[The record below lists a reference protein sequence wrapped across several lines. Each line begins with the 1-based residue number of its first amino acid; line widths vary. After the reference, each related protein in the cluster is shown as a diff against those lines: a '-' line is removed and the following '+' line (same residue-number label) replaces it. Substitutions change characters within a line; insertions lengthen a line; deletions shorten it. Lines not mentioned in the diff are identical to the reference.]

1 MFKKT
6 NVIYFILISVALFL
20 ILTSCDGRKGTLNA
34 NSQPQIMITDYF
46 GVDSLNQIE
55 EPLLFQ
61 QTIQWSSY
69 DEDGVVEGYAFRV
82 LNENEEPITTPG
94 YDVIDEDGWVKFYA
108 SNANINIPLDQ
119 STQTTIWIDQSY
131 ATVNF
136 PAADANG
143 DSANI
148 ISIFEVKCIDNSEE
162 ESNIARKYFQAYS
175 TIPTVFAESTK
186 GPINGETISTAII
199 FKFTMLDDDPY
210 VGSIPYYFKYKL
222 EKRDLD
228 NNIIP
233 ESNGGYA
240 DEWLST
246 LGLPDIE
253 QVLHSGLTGNPLIPN
268 TLINEVP
275 QDSTFLRTKAVD
287 AALIESEEQ
296 EISFIVKEGFY
307 PGTVIYYGEGA
318 GNKNGIYALGTH
330 HFASYL
336 DPNLSDVLP
345 SVITSDGAHHATAF
359 WFNGE
364 SKYTAI
370 GSDDFKIYMRWGY
383 NGEYDD
389 NNPQGKRADE
399 TLDELTNQTYYCEI
413 VGYDIRLDGE
423 PYYYPP
429 IPAIG
434 DFLQIDDDGKEWLR
448 ISAYCAIGQ
457 TTTVTLTS
465 FGGVLDNMYGEHTFE
480 VRAIDLQGEVDQTPH
495 EFTFTIASPV
505 PKAEK
510 TGVLIIDNEVDTET
524 LISPGPSPG
533 ALIDSLY
540 TYFISGYVTEHGYI
554 DRFER
559 YNLYQDNT
567 ILDLHYGK
575 SIIAPSDIQQY
586 KAIIYHSD
594 DGTTP
599 CHFYLE
605 YEALKIY
612 LLQGGHLILSGG
624 ATLKTVQIE
633 CISNAFPILDDYF
646 GIPINNS
653 EAIGQVSLDYTINPF
668 FIGAISQGSY
678 NDFDLQLPSFNPK
691 ITNSVAPI
699 LSVNGLGPVAY
710 FVDYDAEVIYRYK
723 CKDVGEDPPGCPYHI
738 VPTQEEYDMY
748 NDLPVALKKVNSN
761 NTCYIFGFPLSY
773 MIPDD
778 VKSMMTEILNDLP

>member
-1 MFKKT
+1 MLKKT
-6 NVIYFILISVALFL
+6 NVIYFILISIALFL
-20 ILTSCDGRKGTLNA
+20 ILTSCDGRKGTLNT
-34 NSQPQIMITDYF
+34 NSQPHIMITDYF

-61 QTIQWSSY
+61 QTIQWSGY
-69 DEDGVVEGYAFRV
+69 DEDGIVEGFAFRV

-94 YDVIDEDGWVKFYA
+94 YDVIDEDGWVKFYTP
-108 SNANINIPLDQ
+108 NADIDIPLDQ
-119 STQTTIWIDQSY
+119 STQTTIWTDQSY
-131 ATVNF
+131 ATMNF

-148 ISIFEVKCIDNSEE
+148 ISIFEVKCIDNSED
-162 ESNIARKYFQAYS
+162 ESDIARKYFQAYS

-210 VGSIPYYFKYKL
+210 VGSIPYYFAYKL

-240 DEWLST
+240 DEWFST
-246 LGLPDIE
+246 LGLPDIMH
-253 QVLHSGLTGNPLIPN
+253 VLHSEFTGNPLIPN
-268 TLINEVP
+268 TFIDDVP

-307 PGTVIYYGEGA
+307 PGTVIYYGEGD

-330 HFASYL
+330 HFATYL
-336 DPNLSDVLP
+336 DEALNDILP
-345 SVITSDGAHHATAF
+345 SVITSDGAHHATSF

-364 SKYTAI
+364 LKYSAI

-383 NGEYDD
+383 NGEFED
-389 NNPQGKRADE
+389 NNPQKQRLDE
-399 TLDELTNQTYYCEI
+399 TLDELTNQPYYCEI
-413 VGYDIRLDGE
+413 VYYDIRLDDA

-434 DFLQIDDDGKEWLR
+434 ENLQIDDDGKEWLR
-448 ISAYCAIGQ
+448 ISDYSAIGQ

-480 VRAIDLQGEVDQTPH
+480 VRAVDLQGEVDQTPH
-495 EFTFTIASPV
+495 EFTFTIVPPV

-510 TGVLIIDNEVDTET
+510 TGVLIIDDEFDTVEA
-524 LISPGPSPG
+524 PG
-533 ALIDSLY
+533 AIINSLY
-540 TYFISGYVTEHGYI
+540 KYFVSDYVTEPDSINREDRLDLLLEHGI
-554 DRFER
+554 VG
-559 YNLYQDNT
+559 
-567 ILDLHYGK
+567 LHYGK
-575 SIIAPSDIQQY
+575 SIIASSDIQQY
-586 KAIIYHSD
+586 KVIIFHSD
-594 DGTTP
+594 NGVAESR
-599 CHFYLE
+599 FWKE
-605 YEALKIY
+605 YESLKIY
-612 LLQGGHLILSGG
+612 LLQGGNLIISAG
-624 ATLKTVQIE
+624 ATLKTVHIQ
-633 CISNAFPILDDYF
+633 CGNKAFSIMEDYF
-646 GIPINNS
+646 GIPMNND
-653 EAIGQVSLDYTINPF
+653 EAIDNVSVSYYDQPF
-668 FIGAISQGSY
+668 FIGATSQGIYS
-678 NDFDLQLPSFNPK
+678 DLDLQLPSFNPI
-691 ITNSVAPI
+691 ITNPNVPF

-710 FVDYDAEVIYRYK
+710 FVDYDADVIYRYM
-723 CKDVGEDPPGCPYHI
+723 CKDVGEDPQGCPYHI

-761 NTCYIFGFPLSY
+761 NTCYVFGFPLSY
-773 MIPDD
+773 MDPDQ
-778 VKSMMTEILNDLP
+778 VKSMMTQILNDLP